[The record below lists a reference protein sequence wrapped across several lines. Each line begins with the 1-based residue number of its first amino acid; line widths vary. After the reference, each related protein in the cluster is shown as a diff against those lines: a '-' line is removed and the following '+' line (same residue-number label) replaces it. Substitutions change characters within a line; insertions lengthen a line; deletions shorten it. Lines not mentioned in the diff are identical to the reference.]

1 VERTDLGRIMAFT
14 DGVMAV
20 AITLL
25 VLNLEVPTVAADELT
40 DALVDLI
47 PSLVAYLLAFA
58 LVGRFW
64 IIHHRLFETLRAFDS
79 TLMTLNLAF
88 LTLIVLV
95 PFSTNLF
102 DKYTD
107 EPIASAVLGATL
119 GLAAL
124 THWLT
129 VAYTLRRGLV
139 HEHHRA
145 SNEPLITP
153 VGLGFTA
160 LFLLSVPVA
169 FLSPT
174 VAALMWASTILLH
187 YPLGRMGAGPQD
199 GARGS

>member
-1 VERTDLGRIMAFT
+1 VERTDLGRIVAFT

-25 VLNLEVPTVAADELT
+25 VLNLDVPTVPGNELE

-47 PSLVAYLLAFA
+47 PSLIAYLLSFA

-79 TLMTLNLAF
+79 RLMTLNLTF
-88 LTLIVLV
+88 LSLIVLV
-95 PFSTNLF
+95 PFSTELF
-102 DKYTD
+102 DRYTQ
-107 EPIASAVLGATL
+107 EPIAAAVLGATL

-129 VAYTLRRGLV
+129 VVYTLRGGLV
-139 HEHHRA
+139 HEQHRPAAEPFA
-145 SNEPLITP
+145 SPI
-153 VGLGFTA
+153 GLGSTL
-160 LFLLSVPVA
+160 LFLFSVPVA

-174 VAALMWASTILLH
+174 VASLIWAATIVLH
-187 YPLGRMGAGPQD
+187 YPLAKMSPKG
-199 GARGS
+199 

>member
-1 VERTDLGRIMAFT
+1 MERTDLGRIEAFT

-25 VLNLEVPTVAADELT
+25 VLNLEVPTVPGDELD

-47 PSLVAYLLAFA
+47 PSLIAYLLSFV

-79 TLMTLNLAF
+79 RLMTLNLAF

-95 PFSTNLF
+95 PFATELF
-102 DKYTD
+102 DRYTQ
-107 EPIASAVLGATL
+107 EPVAAAVLGGTL

-124 THWLT
+124 THWLA
-129 VAYTLRRGLV
+129 VSYTLRRGLV
-139 HEHHRA
+139 HEQHRPA
-145 SNEPLITP
+145 SEPFASP
-153 VGLGFTA
+153 AGLGFTA

-174 VAALMWASTILLH
+174 AASLMWVATILLH
-187 YPLGRMGAGPQD
+187 YPLGRMGPK
-199 GARGS
+199 GS

>member
-25 VLNLEVPTVAADELT
+25 VLNLEVPTVPRDEL
-40 DALVDLI
+40 DEALGDLF

-79 TLMTLNLAF
+79 RLMTLNLAF
-88 LTLIVLV
+88 LALIVLI
-95 PFSTNLF
+95 PFATELF
-102 DKYTD
+102 DRYTQ
-107 EPIASAVLGATL
+107 EPIAAAVLGATL

-124 THWLT
+124 THWLA
-129 VAYTLRRGLV
+129 VVYTLRRGLI
-139 HEHHRA
+139 HEQHRPA
-145 SNEPLITP
+145 SEPLASLL
-153 VGLGFTA
+153 GLGFT
-160 LFLLSVPVA
+160 LVFLLSVPVA

-174 VAALMWASTILLH
+174 VAALMWAGTILLH
-187 YPLGRMGAGPQD
+187 RPLGRRSP
-199 GARGS
+199 RGS

>member
-1 VERTDLGRIMAFT
+1 VERTDLGRIEAFT

-25 VLNLEVPTVAADELT
+25 VLNLEVPTVPGDELD

-47 PSLVAYLLAFA
+47 PSLIAYLLSFV

-79 TLMTLNLAF
+79 RLMTLNLAF

-95 PFSTNLF
+95 PFATELF
-102 DKYTD
+102 DRYTQ
-107 EPIASAVLGATL
+107 EPIAAAVLGGIL

-124 THWLT
+124 THWLA
-129 VAYTLRRGLV
+129 VAYTLRRSLV
-139 HEHHRA
+139 HDEHRPA
-145 SNEPLITP
+145 NEPLVSP
-153 VGLGFTA
+153 LGFGFTA

-174 VAALMWASTILLH
+174 AASVMWVATVLLH
-187 YPLGRMGAGPQD
+187 YPLGRMGAKGVLRQD
-199 GARGS
+199 GR

>member
-1 VERTDLGRIMAFT
+1 MERTDLGRILAFT

-25 VLNLEVPTVAADELT
+25 VLNLEVPTVPGDELEE
-40 DALVDLI
+40 ALVDLI
-47 PSLVAYLLAFA
+47 PSLIAYLLAFA

-79 TLMTLNLAF
+79 RLMTLNLAF

-95 PFSTNLF
+95 PFATNLF
-102 DKYTD
+102 DEYTD
-107 EPIASAVLGATL
+107 EPIAAAVLGGTL

-124 THWLT
+124 AHWLA

-145 SNEPLITP
+145 ANEPFVTP
-153 VGLGFTA
+153 MGLGFTA

-174 VAALMWASTILLH
+174 AASLMWAGTILLH
-187 YPLGRMGAGPQD
+187 YPLGRMGA
-199 GARGS
+199 RES

>member
-1 VERTDLGRIMAFT
+1 MERTDLGRIEAFT

-25 VLNLEVPTVAADELT
+25 VLNLEVPTVPGDELD

-47 PSLVAYLLAFA
+47 PSLIAYLLSFV
-58 LVGRFW
+58 LIGRFW

-79 TLMTLNLAF
+79 RLMTLNLAF

-95 PFSTNLF
+95 PFATELF
-102 DKYTD
+102 DRYTQ
-107 EPIASAVLGATL
+107 EPVAAAVLGGTL

-124 THWLT
+124 AHWLA
-129 VAYTLRRGLV
+129 VSYTLRRGLV
-139 HEHHRA
+139 HEQRRPG
-145 SNEPLITP
+145 NEPFASP

-174 VAALMWASTILLH
+174 AASLMWVATILLH
-187 YPLGRMGAGPQD
+187 YPLGRMGSK
-199 GARGS
+199 GS

>member
-1 VERTDLGRIMAFT
+1 VERTDLGRIEAFT

-25 VLNLEVPTVAADELT
+25 VLNLEVPTVPGDELD

-47 PSLVAYLLAFA
+47 PSLIAYLLSFV

-79 TLMTLNLAF
+79 RLMTLNLAF

-95 PFSTNLF
+95 PFATELF
-102 DKYTD
+102 DRYTQ
-107 EPIASAVLGATL
+107 EPIATAVLGGTL

-124 THWLT
+124 THWLA

-139 HEHHRA
+139 HEERRA
-145 SNEPLITP
+145 ANEPFASP
-153 VGLGFTA
+153 VGLGVTA

-174 VAALMWASTILLH
+174 VASLMWVATILLH
-187 YPLGRMGAGPQD
+187 YPLGRMGA
-199 GARGS
+199 RGS

>member
-25 VLNLEVPTVAADELT
+25 VLNLEVPDVPGAELH

-47 PSLVAYLLAFA
+47 PSLIAYLLSFA

-79 TLMTLNLAF
+79 RLMTLNLAF
-88 LTLIVLV
+88 LTLIALV
-95 PFSTNLF
+95 PFSTDLF

-107 EPIASAVLGATL
+107 EPIAVAVLGATL

-124 THWLT
+124 THWLA
-129 VAYTLRRGLV
+129 VVYTLRHGLV
-139 HEHHRA
+139 RDRQREMTEPFA
-145 SNEPLITP
+145 SP
-153 VGLGFTA
+153 VGLAFTA
-160 LFLLSVPVA
+160 LFLFSVPVA
-169 FLSPT
+169 FLSPL
-174 VAALMWASTILLH
+174 AATLMWVATIFLH
-187 YPLGRMGAGPQD
+187 YPLARIGP
-199 GARGS
+199 RGS

>member
-1 VERTDLGRIMAFT
+1 MAFT

-25 VLNLEVPTVAADELT
+25 VLNLEVPSVPADELGS
-40 DALVDLI
+40 AMVDLI

-64 IIHHRLFETLRAFDS
+64 VIHHRLFETLRAFDS
-79 TLMTLNLAF
+79 RLMTLNLAF

-95 PFSTNLF
+95 PFATALF
-102 DKYTD
+102 DKYTQ
-107 EPIASAVLGATL
+107 EPIAAAVLGGIL

-124 THWLT
+124 SHWLA
-129 VAYTLRRGLV
+129 VVHTLRRGLV
-139 HEHHRA
+139 HEQHRPVAEPFA
-145 SNEPLITP
+145 SPI
-153 VGLGFTA
+153 GLGFTL

-174 VAALMWASTILLH
+174 VAALMWAATTLLH
-187 YPLGRMGAGPQD
+187 YPLGRMTS
-199 GARGS
+199 RGS

>member
-25 VLNLEVPTVAADELT
+25 VLNLEVPTVPGDELD

-47 PSLVAYLLAFA
+47 PSLLAYLLSFV

-79 TLMTLNLAF
+79 RLMTLNLAF

-95 PFSTNLF
+95 PFATELY
-102 DKYTD
+102 DRYTQ
-107 EPIASAVLGATL
+107 EPIAAAVLGGTL

-129 VAYTLRRGLV
+129 GLYTLRRGLV
-139 HEHHRA
+139 HEQHRPA
-145 SNEPLITP
+145 NEPFASPI
-153 VGLGFTA
+153 GFGFTA

-169 FLSPT
+169 FLNPT
-174 VAALMWASTILLH
+174 AASLMWVATILLH
-187 YPLGRMGAGPQD
+187 YPLGRMGP
-199 GARGS
+199 RGS

>member
-1 VERTDLGRIMAFT
+1 MAEHALTAAERRDIGRITAFT

-25 VLNLEVPTVAADELT
+25 VLNLEVPTVPGDELD

-64 IIHHRLFETLRAFDS
+64 VIHHRLFETLRAFDS
-79 TLMTLNLAF
+79 RLMTLNLAF

-95 PFSTNLF
+95 PFATALF

-107 EPIASAVLGATL
+107 EPIAAAVLGGIL

-124 THWLT
+124 SHWLA
-129 VAYTLRRGLV
+129 VVYTPRRG
-139 HEHHRA
+139 
-145 SNEPLITP
+145 
-153 VGLGFTA
+153 
-160 LFLLSVPVA
+160 
-169 FLSPT
+169 
-174 VAALMWASTILLH
+174 
-187 YPLGRMGAGPQD
+187 
-199 GARGS
+199 

>member
-1 VERTDLGRIMAFT
+1 VERTDLGRIEAFT

-25 VLNLEVPTVAADELT
+25 VLNLEVPSVPGEELG

-47 PSLVAYLLAFA
+47 PSLIAYLLSFV

-79 TLMTLNLAF
+79 RLMTLNLAF

-95 PFSTNLF
+95 PFATELF
-102 DKYTD
+102 DRYTQ
-107 EPIASAVLGATL
+107 EPIATAVLGGTL

-124 THWLT
+124 THWLA

-139 HEHHRA
+139 HEERRA
-145 SNEPLITP
+145 ANEPFASP
-153 VGLGFTA
+153 VGLGVTA
-160 LFLLSVPVA
+160 LFLLSVPMA

-174 VAALMWASTILLH
+174 VAALMWVATILLH
-187 YPLGRMGAGPQD
+187 YPLGRMGA
-199 GARGS
+199 RGS